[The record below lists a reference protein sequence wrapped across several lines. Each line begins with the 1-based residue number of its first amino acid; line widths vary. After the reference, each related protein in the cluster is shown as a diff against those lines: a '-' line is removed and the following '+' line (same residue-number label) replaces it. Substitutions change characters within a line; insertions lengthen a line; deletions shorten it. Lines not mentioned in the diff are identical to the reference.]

1 MTEKV
6 KFDTRRVV
14 GEDIYQELFENK
26 EMEKKTGD
34 KRSSSSTNQPEMKKE
49 KIDQLIRNCGLI
61 QSSSGQEEA
70 HVKKTDSKI
79 TCKPCGKFFT
89 RTNALY
95 RHRRHH
101 CKERLP
107 TLKLEWN
114 GESWVKSNHRSYYRL
129 QLGRNLFNLIEK
141 GAIKADVFN
150 STQKEYVEMYKKLFT
165 D

>member
-6 KFDTRRVV
+6 KFDLV
-14 GEDIYQELFENK
+14 GEKLYQELFGNK

-34 KRSSSSTNQPEMKKE
+34 KRSLSPMNQPRSAKLKREE
-49 KIDQLIRNCGLI
+49 SD
-61 QSSSGQEEA
+61 QSSSAQEET
-70 HVKKTDSKI
+70 HVKKADSKI

-89 RTNALY
+89 RTDALY
-95 RHRRHH
+95 RHKTYH
-101 CKERLP
+101 CNERIL

-114 GESWVKSNHRSYYRL
+114 GESWVKSNQRSYYRL

-141 GAIKADVFN
+141 GAITADVLN
-150 STQKEYVEMYKKLFT
+150 STQKEYVNMYKKLFI